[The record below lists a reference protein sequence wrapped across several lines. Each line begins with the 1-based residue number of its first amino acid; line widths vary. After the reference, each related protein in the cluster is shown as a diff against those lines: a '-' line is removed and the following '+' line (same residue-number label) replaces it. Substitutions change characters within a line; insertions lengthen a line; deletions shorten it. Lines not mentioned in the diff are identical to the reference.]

1 MTPPPSIHNHVL
13 HRGIISLMANERLTW
28 PASHGMGLD
37 GNITWEILWIG
48 KEEETVGANIEKSDQ

>member
-1 MTPPPSIHNHVL
+1 
-13 HRGIISLMANERLTW
+13 
-28 PASHGMGLD
+28 MGLD